1 MKLYG
6 SLTSPYVR
14 KCRVLIREKALP
26 CEFVVADAGSA
37 GSPVPALNPLGKVPV
52 LVRDDGSSLFDS
64 PVILEYL
71 DSLKPP
77 ALFGA
82 GGETASAPTQMTGRA
97 SETSRASVSA
107 RGPRLDP
114 IGEERWQML
123 RWQAL
128 ADGIL
133 DATVT
138 RLLETRRPAE
148 QQSARDI
155 QRQEE
160 KVSRALAFAEERAG
174 GAYLM
179 QNRFTAA
186 DLCLAVALEYVDF
199 RYAHDWRATHPKLAV
214 WLAGI
219 SGRPSLTETL
229 PPGMEK
235 K

>member
-14 KCRVLIREKALP
+14 KCRVLLKEKALA
-26 CEFVVADAGSA
+26 CEFVQADAGGP

-52 LVRDDGSSLFDS
+52 LERDDGSALFDS

-77 ALFGA
+77 VLLA
-82 GGETASAPTQMTGRA
+82 AS
-97 SETSRASVSA
+97 
-107 RGPRLDP
+107 
-114 IGEERWQML
+114 GEERWLML

-138 RLLETRRPAE
+138 RLLEKRRPVE
-148 QQSARDI
+148 QQSAEGI
-155 QRQEE
+155 KRQEE
-160 KVSRALAFAEERAG
+160 KIARALTYAEQHAG

-179 QNRFTAA
+179 QDKFTAA
-186 DLCLAVALEYVDF
+186 DVCLGVALEYVDF
-199 RYAHDWRATHPKLAV
+199 RYAHDWRAQHPKLAR

-219 SGRPSLTETL
+219 SVRASFTETV